1 MRSRGKRYS
10 FGPAVLARV
19 ALVPIAAAVVLMT
32 LFIALGI
39 WQLNRA
45 EEKQAILDSY
55 ARRSQQPPVALALPL
70 VNAEHWRYRHV
81 EITGRFDSDHQFL
94 LDNQVRAGQAGYH
107 VLTPLRVNGGKGLL
121 VDRGWIPSGANR
133 GRLPEIPVTDA
144 RIALRGTIYVPYEQ
158 GFRLGGMD
166 AGEIGWPRRVQFVDF
181 KRMGARLDLA
191 LAGASLRLDPESSY
205 CYRCE
210 WQVAPFT
217 PERHLGYAVQ
227 WFAMAFAL
235 LIIVIVVNVNRNKS
249 SNESK
254 RG

>member
-1 MRSRGKRYS
+1 MG
-10 FGPAVLARV
+10 
-19 ALVPIAAAVVLMT
+19 

-55 ARRSQQPPVALALPL
+55 ALRGQQPPVALALPL
-70 VNAEHWRYRHV
+70 KNAGRWRYRHV
-81 EITGRFDSDHQFL
+81 EVTGRFDPDHQFL

-107 VLTPLRVNGGKGLL
+107 VLTPLHVNCGQSLL
-121 VDRGWIPSGANR
+121 VDRGWIPLGASR
-133 GRLPEIPVTDA
+133 ERLPEMPVTDA
-144 RIALRGTIYVPYEQ
+144 RITLRGTVYVPYEQ
-158 GFRLGGMD
+158 GFSLGGMD
-166 AGEIGWPRRVQFVDF
+166 AGERVWPRRVQFVDF

-191 LAGASLRLDPESSY
+191 LAGASLRLDPESPH

-210 WQVAPFT
+210 WQLAPFT

-227 WFAMAFAL
+227 WFAMALAL
-235 LIIVIVVNVNRNKS
+235 LIIVIVVNVKRNKS